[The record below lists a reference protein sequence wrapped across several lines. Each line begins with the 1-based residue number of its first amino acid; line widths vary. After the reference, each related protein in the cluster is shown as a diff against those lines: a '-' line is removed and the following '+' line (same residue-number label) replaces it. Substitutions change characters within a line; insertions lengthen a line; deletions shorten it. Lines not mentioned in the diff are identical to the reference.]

1 MTAATTT
8 VDAPRAV
15 MMTISQLAERDG
27 VSKQAASKM
36 VRRLADDNGL
46 KVERDA
52 QGRIAAL
59 NAAHYDMLRG
69 RYADPSKA
77 QAPAAAQPRRP
88 VASLGREIA
97 DTESYDEA
105 LRQKTWHEA
114 ERRRLDLEVQK
125 GKLVPV
131 DDVLRA
137 VELAA
142 EIIGR
147 ALDKLPNSA
156 DDIAAAVSREGVHGA
171 RTLLRQQVA
180 RQRQA
185 VADALAA
192 MARAPAQPGHQ
203 PAAPAE
209 AD

>member
-1 MTAATTT
+1 LTTLTAATTT

-46 KVERDA
+46 SVERDA

-59 NAAHYDMLRG
+59 NVAHYDMLRG
-69 RYADPSKA
+69 RYADPSRA
-77 QAPAAAQPRRP
+77 QSQAPAAARRP
-88 VASLGREIA
+88 AAALGREIA

-131 DDVLRA
+131 EDVLRA
-137 VELAA
+137 LDIAGETIA
-142 EIIGR
+142 R
-147 ALDKLPNSA
+147 ALDRLPNIA

-185 VADALAA
+185 CADALAA
-192 MARAPAQPGHQ
+192 MARPSAQPV
-203 PAAPAE
+203 ASAE